1 MLIKQYAVNT
11 FILNNGE
18 FTKGRK
24 MTPISVEFDNNR
36 ISLLICKHVNKKT
49 IDLIK
54 WYTAINDP
62 IKYLPDG
69 YTEGECRE
77 IVGSLLEH
85 IADPEIRP
93 LEDPRMQFAL
103 ACILEEEEIITDINR
118 ELSAEFSNED
128 RRILRESLPEDIVE
142 YYESYDNYRDL
153 LLPDNS
159 YLDLADKSL
168 SA

>member
-1 MLIKQYAVNT
+1 MVNLSVQINDDIPAT
-11 FILNNGE
+11 II
-18 FTKGRK
+18 RK
-24 MTPISVEFDNNR
+24 HI
-36 ISLLICKHVNKKT
+36 NKKT
-49 IDLIK
+49 VDLIN
-54 WYTAINDP
+54 WYTTINDP

-85 IADPEIRP
+85 FADPEIRP

-103 ACILEEEEIITDINR
+103 ACILEEEEIIIDINR
-118 ELSAEFSNED
+118 ELSAEFSDED

-159 YLDLADKSL
+159 YLDLADRSL
-168 SA
+168 NA

>member
-1 MLIKQYAVNT
+1 MILLSTQFNDIVSE
-11 FILNNGE
+11 FII
-18 FTKGRK
+18 TKH
-24 MTPISVEFDNNR
+24 INQ
-36 ISLLICKHVNKKT
+36 KT
-49 IDLIK
+49 LDLIN

-69 YTEGECRE
+69 YTKGECRE
-77 IVGSLLEH
+77 IVKFLFEY
-85 IADPEIRP
+85 IEDPKIRP
-93 LEDPRMQFAL
+93 LTDLRMQFAL
-103 ACILEEEEIITDINR
+103 ACILEEEESVTDINR
-118 ELSAEFSNED
+118 ELSAEFSDED